1 VEFTHWGLHRAT
13 NKYRDINN
21 VILAGTMFLPPS
33 VLEATGRAAAGCSP
47 EEGLLTDE
55 QEHELLIGHQAD
67 IILQAICRGSARSTV
82 DGRCGP
88 CDAYIIVHPKHGI
101 IERLQEEVFPGCSVV
116 DWTPKRR
123 APSGNVLKALLYVV
137 NWLQANPDEVLYF
150 VEVIKALDIDRSN
163 FGKVRHHDDFVRA
176 IEAEG
181 IEEYR
186 PNKYAKGFRYAV
198 EEVPSGGAYE
208 DYFPQVGDDIEAE

>member
-1 VEFTHWGLHRAT
+1 QQYRRDLTRLKQGRKAYDNLTLHVWRIGGGASSFQNDDGLRRSGIVRTIKSKPNEPWLVVCHKRHEKRLKREIEAELAGTGIAVEFTHWGLHRAT

-82 DGRCGP
+82 DGRCGR
-88 CDAYIIVHPKHGI
+88 CDAYIIVHPMHGI
-101 IERLQEEVFPGCSVV
+101 TKHLQQEVFPGSSVV
-116 DWTPKRR
+116 DWTPVRR
-123 APSGNVLKALLYVV
+123 APSGKV
-137 NWLQANPDEVLYF
+137 LQAL
-150 VEVIKALDIDRSN
+150 
-163 FGKVRHHDDFVRA
+163 
-176 IEAEG
+176 
-181 IEEYR
+181 
-186 PNKYAKGFRYAV
+186 
-198 EEVPSGGAYE
+198 
-208 DYFPQVGDDIEAE
+208 